1 MNLPLIFVTEMP
13 IVATVK
19 DDSSA
24 RGMTPNLC
32 LTGEKKKSN
41 SIFFLPMVIK

>member
-19 DDSSA
+19 DDSSEK
-24 RGMTPNLC
+24 GMTPYLC
-32 LTGEKKKSN
+32 LTGEKKSN